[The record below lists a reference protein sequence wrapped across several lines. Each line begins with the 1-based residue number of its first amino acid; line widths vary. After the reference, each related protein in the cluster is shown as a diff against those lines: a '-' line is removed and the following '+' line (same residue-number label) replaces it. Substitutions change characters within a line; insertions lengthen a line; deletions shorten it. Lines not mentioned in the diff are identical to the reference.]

1 MKTKLLYVC
10 IIAKNSLKD
19 DMIFINPMVT
29 ISESSVELGKAVS
42 DVTDDHQT

>member
-1 MKTKLLYVC
+1 MKTTLVYVC
-10 IIAKNSLKD
+10 VIATNSFKD

-29 ISESSVELGKAVS
+29 ISESSVELSKAVS